1 LALHADS
8 SVACTR
14 SPGIRRLIPLAILAL
29 ASSLPLTGLCAD
41 ATNGPAAANATPTAQ
56 ALLSGATTAA
66 RDFNVTTAF
75 HLTQNTIQVDTLLDR
90 SATSSTFILDSGAP
104 MTIAA
109 SLVQALDLSSLTS
122 IQLAGPEGGHSEV
135 PVVRIPEIT
144 VAGLVFRDVG
154 AVVDWVQPPD
164 GLACLSTA
172 GLMGASLLQTAIW
185 QIDFDSQHITM
196 TDSLSSLGSLQGAI
210 RIPFTRS
217 DAAGSPRI
225 AVGVSDIDNVSLL
238 VDLGFNGS
246 IAIPTSLLA
255 KAGDRVADTAPTE
268 IGQASTTVFGHS
280 ASEVHIAQLR
290 ELRLGSLRLS
300 DFPVITGPSVSDF
313 HVGIDFLRHFR
324 VTLDWQNDALYLEPR
339 EPISSLYDNF
349 ATYGFAP
356 QLHEGRLIVGA
367 LWQGGAAQ
375 QAGLALGDR
384 IVSVDDR
391 DTAAPSFESVC
402 ALLDDVALY
411 GSKTAPISVT
421 RLRDGVEETVIVART
436 PLLTNRLPAED
447 K

>member
-1 LALHADS
+1 MATHADTCF
-8 SVACTR
+8 ACPQ
-14 SPGIRRLIPLAILAL
+14 SLGIRRVISLAVLAL
-29 ASSLPLTGLCAD
+29 AASLPLTGLRAE
-41 ATNGPAAANATPTAQ
+41 TTGPAAKNAAPTAQ
-56 ALLSGATTAA
+56 ALLSGATTAG
-66 RDFNVTTAF
+66 RSFNVTTAF
-75 HLTQNTIQVDTLLDR
+75 HLTQNTIQVDTVLDS
-90 SATSSTFILDSGAP
+90 SATRSTFILDSGAP

-109 SLVQALDLSSLTS
+109 SLVQALNLTPLAS

-144 VAGLVFRDVG
+144 IAGLAFQDVG

-164 GLACLSTA
+164 ALACLSTA
-172 GLMGASLLQTAIW
+172 GLMGASLLQAAIW
-185 QIDFDSQHITM
+185 QIDFNRQQIMM
-196 TDSLSSLGSLQGAI
+196 TDSLSSLGTMEGAI

-225 AVGVSDIDNVSLL
+225 AVGVSGIDNVSLL

-246 IAIPTSLLA
+246 IAIPTSLLER
-255 KAGDRVADTAPTE
+255 AGDRVADTAPTE
-268 IGQASTTVFGHS
+268 IGQASSTVFGHT
-280 ASEVHIAQLR
+280 ASEVHIAELR
-290 ELRLGSLRLS
+290 ELRLGKLRLS

-339 EPISSLYDNF
+339 EPISSLYEDF

-356 QLHEGRLIVGA
+356 QLHEGGLIVGA

-375 QAGLALGDR
+375 QAGLSLGDR
-384 IVSVDDR
+384 IVEVDGR
-391 DTAAPSFESVC
+391 DTTAPSFESVC
-402 ALLDDVALY
+402 ELLNDVAFY
-411 GSKTAPISVT
+411 GAKTAPISVT

-436 PLLTNRLPAED
+436 PLLTGRLPAED